1 MENFWRIDGN
11 FNELLSSDTS
21 KSIENLI
28 LRLIEVVRRTKMR
41 IDNLAKWIETT
52 CASTLRIIEIRIRNR
67 YTHSISI
74 QLIVTK
80 PILKTRWR
88 ETTEEGRKERERV
101 NRWNRVQAE
110 TSSGSDQSE
119 CRSILRAGD
128 RSVIIPF
135 LSR

>member
-1 MENFWRIDGN
+1 
-11 FNELLSSDTS
+11 
-21 KSIENLI
+21 
-28 LRLIEVVRRTKMR
+28 MR